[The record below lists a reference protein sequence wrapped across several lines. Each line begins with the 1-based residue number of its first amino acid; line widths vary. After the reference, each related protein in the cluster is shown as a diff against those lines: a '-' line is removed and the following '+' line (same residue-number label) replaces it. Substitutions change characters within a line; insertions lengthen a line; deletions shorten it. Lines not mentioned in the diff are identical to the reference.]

1 MREKIITFLIELG
14 CVYTIVSVG
23 GAIANMICGGQTN
36 NLNVI
41 VMFLT
46 CFIGTF
52 VLNLHKLFDKVSPLL
67 MIVVQYLVACALC
80 AVMILIIGWIEGESV
95 SPRGWYEFYRSFT
108 IPYIL
113 LAGYYYYRVFSD
125 TKKQDDL
132 IREIQETEKGKLE
145 K

>member
-1 MREKIITFLIELG
+1 MREKIFTFLIELA

-23 GAIANMICGGQTN
+23 GAIANMIVGGQTN

-41 VMFLT
+41 VMFMT

-67 MIVVQYLVACALC
+67 MIVVQYLAACALC
-80 AVMILIIGWIEGESV
+80 AVMILIVGWIEGESV

-108 IPYIL
+108 IPYVI